1 MLHDMTTKKQARKV
15 KTPPV
20 QVDQAGIGRI
30 EMVSVDLLMLDPR
43 NVRKHNER
51 NLDSIKSSLVRF
63 GQQKPIIIDG
73 EMKVIAGNGTL
84 QAAKSLG
91 WQEIASVKTNLVG
104 NEAIAFAIADNRTA
118 ELAEW
123 NASGLIG
130 QLEQL
135 KVEGAGLESL
145 IFNEADIKEL
155 VAMQAKEEAE
165 GNTEKQDAI
174 YEAFE
179 KQFTAEED
187 LPEYGSVWKLGKSIL
202 VVANP
207 TTELNLWRGHFT
219 DKVERLVIFPSPLVF
234 ETDGF
239 KDKQCLL
246 IQPIR
251 DAAATMLEV
260 AKNLGI
266 KISKV

>member
-1 MLHDMTTKKQARKV
+1 MTTKKQGRKV

-20 QVDQAGIGRI
+20 QADQSGIARI
-30 EMVSVDLLMLDPR
+30 EMVSVDLLLLDPQ

-73 EMKVIAGNGTL
+73 DMKVVAGNGTL

-91 WQEIASVKTNLVG
+91 WDEIASVKTNLVG

-123 NASGLIG
+123 NAGALVG
-130 QLEQL
+130 VLKQLQ
-135 KVEGAGLESL
+135 VDGNGLESVN
-145 IFNEADIKEL
+145 FSEADIKDL
-155 VAMQAKEEAE
+155 VEMQAQEEAE
-165 GNTEKQDAI
+165 RDTEKQDAI
-174 YEAFE
+174 YQAFE
-179 KQFTAEED
+179 KQFTDEAD
-187 LPEYGSVWKLGKSIL
+187 LPEHGSVWKIGKSIL
-202 VVANP
+202 VVASP
-207 TTELNLWRGHFT
+207 TTELYLWRGYFT
-219 DKVERLVIFPSPLVF
+219 DAIDRLVIFPSPLVF
-234 ETDGF
+234 ETKSF

-266 KISKV
+266 KISRV